1 MTLEAKLKSQV
12 TDAVGGALQ
21 SQLERNADLEA
32 DLEESR
38 EAKAELDMVTDVYK
52 GEIAALT
59 STIEQLTTQL
69 AAEKDKVQKMVANV
83 DDQGTV
89 VLSVQKQE
97 DGGESAAAA
106 TPDSPGRSSTATEND
121 LESITMSLIET
132 KMALAH
138 ESSEKHELENQLQQ
152 TEKSN
157 RTLFTEISE
166 LKLKIGSLTAS
177 LKAAEIAARKK

>member
-1 MTLEAKLKSQV
+1 MCITM
-12 TDAVGGALQ
+12 GALHVVIWWVTHEGLQ
-21 SQLERNADLEA
+21 PSVHPA
-32 DLEESR
+32 ESVAGAPTQR
-38 EAKAELDMVTDVYK
+38 LVTELT
-52 GEIAALT
+52 ELR
-59 STIEQLTTQL
+59 QL

-97 DGGESAAAA
+97 DGGESASAA

-157 RTLFTEISE
+157 RALSTEISE